1 MALILLQWPSVFGR
15 LLDAL
20 DPVTA
25 RGLAVTQLLGVALG
39 LSGVVVLLVAG
50 LLVYVLARYRGRA
63 TPPAAAEPPQI
74 AGNRRLELLYTATPA
89 LLVLVLFIF
98 SARTLETVVGES
110 ADEAAAMPV
119 EVIGHQWWWELRYPS
134 LGMTTANELHLPVG
148 APARLAVQGAD
159 VIHSFWL
166 PNVGWKQDA
175 IPGKV
180 NPMLVQVD
188 RPGTYS
194 GACAEFCGVQHAW
207 MRVRLVAE
215 PRAQFDTWAQQQ
227 AATATMAASGAAAQG
242 QQLFLSS
249 TCVSCHTI
257 RGTAAHGTV
266 GPDLTHLASRATIGA
281 GVAPNTPDTLRR
293 WVRNAAQLKPGVLMP
308 SYRFSD
314 SDLDALV
321 AYLESLQ

>member
-1 MALILLQWPSVFGR
+1 MLQWPAVFGR

-63 TPPAAAEPPQI
+63 APAPAAEPPQI
-74 AGNRRLELLYTATPA
+74 AGSRRLELLYTATPA
-89 LLVLVLFIF
+89 LLVLVLFIA
-98 SARTLETVVGES
+98 SARTLSTVAGES
-110 ADEAAAMPV
+110 AADAAAMPV

-134 LGMTTANELHLPVG
+134 LGVVTANELHLPVG
-148 APARLAVQGAD
+148 APARLLIQGAD

-180 NPMLVQVD
+180 NPMLVRVD

-215 PRAQFDTWAQQQ
+215 PRAQFDAWAQQQ
-227 AATATMAASGAAAQG
+227 AAAAAPTASGAVAQG

-249 TCVSCHTI
+249 TCVNCHTI
-257 RGTAAHGTV
+257 RGTAANGTV

-281 GVAPNTPDTLRR
+281 GVAASTPDTLRR